1 MFSRDFKTLVF
12 KQLLKDYMRLC
23 DKKLRERR
31 PAASVSISHFWVSKN
46 FGGKCMWNNKP
57 PPFPFSQTHNFGC
70 AKQFLKCCSTFIEFM
85 IRTPTIWRRRQTI
98 RQKQSQLNAF
108 FFNHSASAAITVYSK
123 QNTMTE
129 RLEKNVRKVVLITG
143 RPKSSITVNCHN

>member
-1 MFSRDFKTLVF
+1 MYV
-12 KQLLKDYMRLC
+12 KQQT
-23 DKKLRERR
+23 
-31 PAASVSISHFWVSKN
+31 
-46 FGGKCMWNNKP
+46 
-57 PPFPFSQTHNFGC
+57 PPFPFSQTRNSGC
-70 AKQFLKCCSTFIEFM
+70 AMQFLQGCSTFIEFM

-98 RQKQSQLNAF
+98 RQKQSQLNTF

-143 RPKSSITVNCHN
+143 KSSITVNSHN

>member
-1 MFSRDFKTLVF
+1 MHLKQQTSPFS
-12 KQLLKDYMRLC
+12 
-23 DKKLRERR
+23 
-31 PAASVSISHFWVSKN
+31 
-46 FGGKCMWNNKP
+46 
-57 PPFPFSQTHNFGC
+57 FSQTHNSGC
-70 AKQFLKCCSTFIEFM
+70 AMKFLQCCCHFYRVQ

-143 RPKSSITVNCHN
+143 KSSITVNCYN